1 HSAPGHSAPPA
12 SPGGAGSAADSAE
25 ATVLRPAGSA
35 LGPATAAAPLPDAAG
50 PPEQHESVSRI
61 PAWPFVTL
69 AAVLV
74 VVFGVGASLGVRH
87 FLVPEPEPIA
97 TSDITAPT
105 AKPDP
110 PGEPT
115 AIEVQIITPGE
126 GTDPGLVR
134 CTWEPPEG
142 VTQPDHYRLR
152 WKDAPASYAHEFGI
166 WRDVYGRNS
175 IAIPVPPQ
183 LPEQCVEVRTVN
195 PNGLASAPVES
206 CLTVG

>member
-1 HSAPGHSAPPA
+1 GARRRLDPYAGVAPPLAPPSATGHPAPPA
-12 SPGGAGSAADSAE
+12 SPGREGSAPDSAE
-25 ATVLRPAGSA
+25 ATMLRPAGSA
-35 LGPATAAAPLPDAAG
+35 LRPATAAAPLPDAAG
-50 PPEQHESVSRI
+50 APEQHESVSTI

-115 AIEVQIITPGE
+115 AIEIQIITPGE
-126 GTDPGLVR
+126 GTDPG
-134 CTWEPPEG
+134 
-142 VTQPDHYRLR
+142 
-152 WKDAPASYAHEFGI
+152 
-166 WRDVYGRNS
+166 
-175 IAIPVPPQ
+175 
-183 LPEQCVEVRTVN
+183 
-195 PNGLASAPVES
+195 
-206 CLTVG
+206 

>member
-1 HSAPGHSAPPA
+1 
-12 SPGGAGSAADSAE
+12 
-25 ATVLRPAGSA
+25 
-35 LGPATAAAPLPDAAG
+35 
-50 PPEQHESVSRI
+50 

-115 AIEVQIITPGE
+115 AIEIQIITPGE
-126 GTDPGLVR
+126 GTDPGMVR
-134 CTWEPPEG
+134 VTWEPPEG
-142 VTQPDHYRLR
+142 VTRDDHYRC
-152 WKDAPASYAHEFGI
+152 A
-166 WRDVYGRNS
+166 GRTCR
-175 IAIPVPPQ
+175 PTT
-183 LPEQCVEVRTVN
+183 RTSSGSGGTCTAATRSRSRSRRSC
-195 PNGLASAPVES
+195 PSSA
-206 CLTVG
+206 